1 METQANEEKF
11 LRELESEQ
19 VNTTLVKDIQ
29 KTPEYTR
36 QLQELVSN
44 KMKTEQV
51 SMVKLN
57 ARCSAVLQNEL
68 PPNEKDPRSFVLPC
82 IIGTTTVS
90 NALTDLEANRSMKS
104 PKGIVKNVLVK
115 IHNFIF
121 PVDFVIL
128 DIVED
133 NKIPIILGRPMLATA
148 HARIDVFGS
157 KNSLEVG
164 KEQIIFNANEGA
176 TPVTISPVCLINNF
190 DVIDNFGGPEDL
202 EELIMDEDINR
213 DLGSFLQNN
222 NLLPGYKDL
231 GAAPPSPNKTAIRDW
246 NLDEEFQDPND
257 DFCIGIDN
265 ITTID
270 ALWDNLDPGILTNKK
285 LSKLEFLSIGNR
297 VHRNHPY
304 NLQIIF
310 YREVNPRKSEKHHRT
325 RSEFGF

>member
-1 METQANEEKF
+1 METRANEEKF

-19 VNTTLVKDIQ
+19 VNTTLVKDIR
-29 KTPEYTR
+29 KIPEYTR

-57 ARCSAVLQNEL
+57 ARCSVVLQNEL
-68 PPNEKDPRSFVLPC
+68 PPKEKDPGSFVLPC

-90 NALTDLEANRSMKS
+90 NALTDLEARS
-104 PKGIVKNVLVK
+104 NL
-115 IHNFIF
+115 
-121 PVDFVIL
+121 
-128 DIVED
+128 
-133 NKIPIILGRPMLATA
+133 
-148 HARIDVFGS
+148 
-157 KNSLEVG
+157 
-164 KEQIIFNANEGA
+164 
-176 TPVTISPVCLINNF
+176 
-190 DVIDNFGGPEDL
+190 DNFGGPKDL
-202 EELIMDEDINR
+202 EELLMDEDINR

-304 NLQIIF
+304 NLQIIC
-310 YREVNPRKSEKHHRT
+310 
-325 RSEFGF
+325 